1 MTATS
6 AFERAARNRVALGHV
21 LDCDR
26 ILAIPRVQV
35 DPLKSAQAWSEALAL
50 RPLGDDPDLHTPPL
64 KPVQGALLSA
74 AAEAAAGDTPRGV
87 FGVVGV
93 GGGKTL
99 CTLLFGTVTQTPRP
113 ILFIPPDMREQL
125 HRDVNYWSSR
135 YDITKPHVMAYSE
148 LSSAKA
154 STFLDYYRPT
164 MIIAD
169 ECHMLRHAETA
180 RTRRVRRYLDEHPDC
195 RVILLSG
202 TATGKGLR
210 DHAHLMD
217 WALREFL
224 PIPGSSHGVD
234 QWASVLDSNGDPD
247 IESYRSMWPLVVA
260 AGGPPAPELVPSD
273 RRQKVAREAYRS
285 RFVTVPGVIT
295 TTEMS
300 APQTLYLRGNRVDVP
315 NEIIELLHRLETTWT
330 LPDPDAVADESGD
343 LLDNALSVGRAAM
356 SLSVGFYYRWKW
368 PNGVRNVEWLERRR
382 EFHKAVRDQLKA
394 DPAPGRDS
402 PLLVMRWL
410 AMHPEQVPGF
420 LRYANQRW
428 REVSPDGRRWCD
440 IPSPPTETVW
450 VDEFVVKD
458 VLQRLKKAPP
468 TLVWFQS
475 RAFAEVLG
483 SHMKTYGSGS
493 DAPQAPAHHAA
504 VSIAVHSK
512 GKNLQA
518 WSHNLVIEPPSSGST
533 WEQMLGR
540 THRMGQKADEIF
552 VDFYIHTSRL
562 TGAVLK
568 AAQEAVYIQQL
579 HGMQQRLTASVWSGI
594 ARPAWLR

>member
-1 MTATS
+1 
-6 AFERAARNRVALGHV
+6 
-21 LDCDR
+21 
-26 ILAIPRVQV
+26 
-35 DPLKSAQAWSEALAL
+35 
-50 RPLGDDPDLHTPPL
+50 
-64 KPVQGALLSA
+64 
-74 AAEAAAGDTPRGV
+74 
-87 FGVVGV
+87 
-93 GGGKTL
+93 
-99 CTLLFGTVTQTPRP
+99 
-113 ILFIPPDMREQL
+113 
-125 HRDVNYWSSR
+125 
-135 YDITKPHVMAYSE
+135 
-148 LSSAKA
+148 
-154 STFLDYYRPT
+154 
-164 MIIAD
+164 
-169 ECHMLRHAETA
+169 
-180 RTRRVRRYLDEHPDC
+180 
-195 RVILLSG
+195 
-202 TATGKGLR
+202 
-210 DHAHLMD
+210 
-217 WALREFL
+217 
-224 PIPGSSHGVD
+224 
-234 QWASVLDSNGDPD
+234 
-247 IESYRSMWPLVVA
+247 
-260 AGGPPAPELVPSD
+260 
-273 RRQKVAREAYRS
+273 
-285 RFVTVPGVIT
+285 VIT

-315 NEIIELLHRLETTWT
+315 SEIIDLLHRLETTWT

-368 PNGVRNVEWLERRR
+368 PNGIRNTEWLERRR

-420 LRYANQRW
+420 LRYANGRW
-428 REVSPDGRRWCD
+428 REPSPDGPRWCD
-440 IPSPPTETVW
+440 IPPPPTETVW
-450 VDEFVVKD
+450 VDKFVVKD
-458 VLQRLKKAPP
+458 VLQRLEKAPP

-475 RAFAEVLG
+475 RALFEALG
-483 SHMKTYGSGS
+483 PYMKVYGSGS

-518 WSHNLVIEPPSSGST
+518 WAHNLVIEPPSSGAT

-552 VDFYIHTSRL
+552 VDFYTHTSRL
-562 TGAVLK
+562 TGAVMK